1 MDNPKIATLVSVQIR
16 ESKDEHR
23 WLSNFRQKLL
33 KRDPP
38 VSEGAKR
45 SSCSDKGVVNQQRSW
60 EATTDWVQKIHVSA
74 SILTALISPRV
85 KFNYL

>member
-45 SSCSDKGVVNQQRSW
+45 SPVPTRES
-60 EATTDWVQKIHVSA
+60 
-74 SILTALISPRV
+74 
-85 KFNYL
+85 